1 MMSPRAYKLEVL
13 FHDKFM
19 DGDDSL
25 AVDSEEIKIKETN
38 ERKVYLRTL
47 DLCEGIPAD
56 DYLLHDDELHYLDCL
71 ISPMI
76 LPTCLKQNE
85 MECFDGK
92 DGVQMYFETHKM
104 CEEDKVSGY
113 KTASLFRAFI
123 RRRLQRANNKLPEA
137 KRSDQEFL
145 ESEAE
150 KIMTDLKIDDKT
162 SDVRS
167 IFEYIRS
174 RKYVVREE
182 EFIEITEHFKLTRQ
196 CQPLYQEYVASCK
209 RIKTYRWERRE
220 HFRVEDRNNALIR
233 GGHATILYE
242 LRNKSVFKKLS
253 FRKPKHL

>member
-1 MMSPRAYKLEVL
+1 MLSPRAYKLESK
-13 FHDKFM
+13 FHQEFM
-19 DGDDSL
+19 DGDTSL
-25 AVDSEEIKIKETN
+25 SVPNSEAKKIKETN
-38 ERKVYLRTL
+38 ERKIYLRTL
-47 DLCEGIPAD
+47 DICEGIPSR
-56 DYLLHDDELHYLDCL
+56 DYALKDDEMHYLDCL
-71 ISPMI
+71 INPLF
-76 LPTCLKQNE
+76 LPAANQQNE

-92 DGVQMYFETHKM
+92 DGVDMYFETHEM
-104 CEEDKVSGY
+104 CEQDKISGY
-113 KTASLFRAFI
+113 ETFILFRAFLA
-123 RRRLQRANNKLPEA
+123 RKLQRANNKSLI
-137 KRSDQEFL
+137 KMCDEFL
-145 ESEAE
+145 KSEAE
-150 KIMTDLKIDDKT
+150 RMMNDLDISEEK

-182 EFIEITEHFKLTRQ
+182 EFNEITNNFQLKRQ
-196 CQPLYQEYVASCK
+196 RQPLYQEYVASCK